1 MAKIWGRLWLNLLI
15 LFWGL
20 AYGGVNI
27 IQLLNGDP
35 DFSWMTVAVVN
46 WAFQGQVTYKGLYLW
61 KELLYNIIYIFTY
74 TYLYIYIHMICMYI
88 YIINRG
94 FSTGFN
100 FPKERTLRV
109 QTFWRYS
116 LHSSWP
122 DKSSMGRFKGKTE
135 TRTLCFFI
143 ILNKAIR
150 IKDSFQCF
158 QEIFIDGI

>member
-1 MAKIWGRLWLNLLI
+1 MIELVDPFLGVSLRWGQHHPVAQRRSWFQLDDRSSRKLGIPGSSDIWG
-15 LFWGL
+15 
-20 AYGGVNI
+20 
-27 IQLLNGDP
+27 
-35 DFSWMTVAVVN
+35 AVPLKRV
-46 WAFQGQVTYKGLYLW
+46 
-61 KELLYNIIYIFTY
+61 IIYYIY
-74 TYLYIYIHMICMYI
+74 IYIYLYIYIYIHMICMYI

-135 TRTLCFFI
+135 TRNLCVFI

-158 QEIFIDGI
+158 QEIFTDGI